1 MGKKFRKNFDKAFKE
16 AMRKEIVAKQV
27 KAMQAAGLDAMISC
41 SPENF
46 AYLTGFVVPSQ
57 PLIRHRHAMV
67 IVTADGKTAIF
78 GVDMEATTIQR
89 REPDTPSRIWAEF
102 TDSAMA
108 VLASQLKELGLE
120 AARIGIEMDYLP
132 AGDYAQLAKA
142 LPNAVFSG
150 NEAILARLRQIKTAD
165 EIDLLRRLSRI
176 ADQSITDA
184 LAAVKTGDSEMDIA
198 AHMTRNIYMLGAE
211 HFKLMIVATG
221 ERSQL
226 PNVGPSE
233 RKLQVED
240 VCRVEIFSVIAGYQ
254 AGVCRTAVVQRA
266 PAQAEKIW
274 QNLVE
279 CKYLLMDMIKPGASC
294 RAIYEAFIRKLSEL
308 KLPPI
313 SFVGHGIGLHLHEDP
328 YIGKTP
334 EIGKTGDAQLE
345 AGMVLGVEPLCYQTG
360 YGYGMQNKDMMLV
373 TDSGCELLSDYAN
386 TDRLLVVR

>member
-1 MGKKFRKNFDKAFKE
+1 
-16 AMRKEIVAKQV
+16 MRKEIVAKQV

-132 AGDYAQLAKA
+132 AGDFARLAKA
-142 LPNAVFSG
+142 LPKAVFSG

-373 TDSGCELLSDYAN
+373 TDRGCELLSDYAN

>member
-132 AGDYAQLAKA
+132 AGDFARLAKA
-142 LPNAVFSG
+142 LPKAVFSG

-198 AHMTRNIYMLGAE
+198 AHMTRSIYMLGAE

-373 TDSGCELLSDYAN
+373 TDRGCELLSDYAN

>member
-1 MGKKFRKNFDKAFKE
+1 
-16 AMRKEIVAKQV
+16 MRKEIVDRQV
-27 KAMQAAGLDAMISC
+27 QAMKAAGLDAMISC

-67 IVTADGKTAIF
+67 IVTVDGRTAIF
-78 GVDMEATTIQR
+78 GVDMEATTIRR
-89 REPDTPSRIWAEF
+89 REPDTPARIWAEF

-108 VLASQLKELGLE
+108 VLADQLQGLGLGS
-120 AARIGIEMDYLP
+120 ARIGIEMDYLP
-132 AGDYAQLAKA
+132 AGDFAKLQAA
-142 LPNAVFSG
+142 LPNARFEG
-150 NEAILARLRQIKTAD
+150 NEALLARLRQLKTQD
-165 EIDLLRRLSRI
+165 EIALLRRLSRI

-184 LAAVKTGDSEMDIA
+184 LAAVKTGDTEMDIA
-198 AHMTRNIYMLGAE
+198 AHMTRNIYTLGAE

-233 RKLQVED
+233 RKLEPKD

-254 AGVCRTAVVQRA
+254 AGVCRTAVVQEA
-266 PAQAEKIW
+266 PPHAEKIW
-274 QNLVE
+274 QNLVD

-294 RAIYEAFIRKLSEL
+294 RTIYEAFLRKLSEL
-308 KLPPI
+308 NLPPI

-334 EIGKTGDAQLE
+334 EIGKTGDAKLE

-373 TDSGCELLSDYAN
+373 TETSCELLSDYAN

>member
-1 MGKKFRKNFDKAFKE
+1 
-16 AMRKEIVAKQV
+16 MRPEIVTKQV
-27 KAMQAAGLDAMISC
+27 KAMQTAGLDAMISC

-57 PLIRHRHAMV
+57 PLVRHRHAMV
-67 IVTADGKTAIF
+67 IVTADGRAAIF
-78 GVDMEATTIQR
+78 GVDMEATTIKR

-108 VLASQLKELGLE
+108 VLALQLKELGLE

-132 AGDYAQLAKA
+132 AGDFARLARELPKA
-142 LPNAVFSG
+142 TFSG

-165 EIDLLRRLSRI
+165 EIELLRRLSRI

-198 AHMTRNIYMLGAE
+198 AHMTRNIYTLGAE

-233 RKLQVED
+233 RKLQIED

-266 PAQAEKIW
+266 PAHAEKIW

-294 RAIYEAFIRKLSEL
+294 RVIYEAFIRKLSEL

-373 TDSGCELLSDYAN
+373 TETGCELLSDYAN

>member
-1 MGKKFRKNFDKAFKE
+1 
-16 AMRKEIVAKQV
+16 MRQEIVTRQV
-27 KAMQAAGLDAMISC
+27 KAMREAGLDAMISC

-46 AYLTGFVVPSQ
+46 AYLAGFVVPSQ

-67 IVTADGKTAIF
+67 IVNAEGKTAIF
-78 GVDMEATTIQR
+78 GVDMEATTIRR
-89 REPDTPSRIWAEF
+89 REPDTPARIWAEF

-108 VLASQLKELGLE
+108 VLASQLQELGLA

-132 AGDYAQLAKA
+132 AGDLDRLRRE
-142 LPNAVFSG
+142 LPRASFVP
-150 NEAILARLRQIKTAD
+150 NEAILARLRQIKTGN

-176 ADQSITDA
+176 ADRSITDA
-184 LAAVKTGDSEMDIA
+184 LAAVKAGDSEMDIA
-198 AHMTRNIYMLGAE
+198 AHMTRNIYTLGAE

-233 RKLQVED
+233 RRLQAED

-266 PAQAEKIW
+266 PQHAEKIW
-274 QNLVE
+274 GNLVE
-279 CKYLLMDMIKPGASC
+279 CKYLIMDMIKPGASC
-294 RAIYEAFIRKLSEL
+294 RAIYESFIRKLSEL
-308 KLPPI
+308 NLPPI

-334 EIGKTGDAQLE
+334 EIGKSGDAQLK

-373 TDSGCELLSDYAN
+373 TDSGCELLSDYVN